1 MPSPDSPRAARLF
14 VSYASRDRSW
24 AEWVAWQL
32 EENGFEVE
40 LDVWDWAAGD
50 NFMTKMRDAL
60 DSADRVVAL
69 LSPAYFEP
77 RRYTTNEW
85 STAMTVRGGM
95 AACFFSSATAA
106 SWTSGFGV
114 RANAGRRRIWMSRS
128 SSAEST
134 TPLITNS

>member
-50 NFMTKMRDAL
+50 NFMTICATL
-60 DSADRVVAL
+60 
-69 LSPAYFEP
+69 
-77 RRYTTNEW
+77 
-85 STAMTVRGGM
+85 STAPI
-95 AACFFSSATAA
+95 A
-106 SWTSGFGV
+106 
-114 RANAGRRRIWMSRS
+114 
-128 SSAEST
+128 
-134 TPLITNS
+134 